1 MLIGRCYGKD
11 QARLHKKIEIG
22 LTHDGLDEEISSR
35 RIGMLQQEI
44 STMTQTGVAGSGRV
58 RWGRWQD
65 SPPESSFVPENL
77 SLPDQIVQ
85 SACLEGTTSKS

>member
-1 MLIGRCYGKD
+1 MLIGRCRDDKD
-11 QARLHKKIEIG
+11 RDRLHKAIETG

-58 RWGRWQD
+58 RWQD